1 MNKAII
7 PAAIRGRYDGGV
19 MQKLE
24 LRPDLCTNTLTS
36 VQKDNVLVEYV
47 DIGGSSEQMD
57 CDKPI
62 NIGNV
67 NPSGH
72 GMNGAV
78 FDASAVSPTLTTN
91 KGEGIKVRV
100 EIPPPVII
108 YDDYNRRIKSDQ
120 SCIGTVMPNFKN
132 DAPGNGTK
140 LIEVSEMSEDITM
153 VGGLQKHQTPRSDG
167 ICPCVNS
174 AAGMG
179 GGQTPIAMRPGFRVR
194 KLTPKECWRL
204 MAFDDEDYDRARD
217 ALNNNIYGGNDRS
230 SSQLYKQAGNSIVV
244 EVLQHIMENL
254 YDAMPYLFEDMT
266 VGSFFSGIGAF
277 EKALTR
283 LDDCHSDADGKEV
296 SAELTQI
303 GYINDY
309 NGDANRI
316 YDGSAVARALKAEA
330 GGGGAKTGWYSVDA
344 RSA

>member
-100 EIPPPVII
+100 EIPPL
-108 YDDYNRRIKSDQ
+108 SL
-120 SCIGTVMPNFKN
+120 SMT
-132 DAPGNGTK
+132 
-140 LIEVSEMSEDITM
+140 ITTE
-153 VGGLQKHQTPRSDG
+153 GLNQTSP
-167 ICPCVNS
+167 
-174 AAGMG
+174 A
-179 GGQTPIAMRPGFRVR
+179 
-194 KLTPKECWRL
+194 
-204 MAFDDEDYDRARD
+204 
-217 ALNNNIYGGNDRS
+217 
-230 SSQLYKQAGNSIVV
+230 
-244 EVLQHIMENL
+244 
-254 YDAMPYLFEDMT
+254 
-266 VGSFFSGIGAF
+266 
-277 EKALTR
+277 
-283 LDDCHSDADGKEV
+283 
-296 SAELTQI
+296 
-303 GYINDY
+303 
-309 NGDANRI
+309 
-316 YDGSAVARALKAEA
+316 
-330 GGGGAKTGWYSVDA
+330 
-344 RSA
+344 